1 MSIPVHTVP
10 YNRYK
15 KNKYFNSSFSHG
27 FYSYF
32 HRLFLKEKS
41 LPSHLLS
48 TVHVEVKKK
57 VLKMYSKEKRDVLVE
72 FQSFEDIALHIK

>member
-48 TVHVEVKKK
+48 TVHVEVQKNDFKN
-57 VLKMYSKEKRDVLVE
+57 VLEEKRDVLVE
-72 FQSFEDIALHIK
+72 F